1 MESERKEKE
10 THRAEGDVLEASR
23 GLPCV
28 RGLKQERA
36 SHEVGRGYLGPVV
49 LKPR

>member
-28 RGLKQERA
+28 RGLKQEAA
-36 SHEVGRGYLGPVV
+36 SHEAGRGCLDPVA
-49 LKPR
+49 LET